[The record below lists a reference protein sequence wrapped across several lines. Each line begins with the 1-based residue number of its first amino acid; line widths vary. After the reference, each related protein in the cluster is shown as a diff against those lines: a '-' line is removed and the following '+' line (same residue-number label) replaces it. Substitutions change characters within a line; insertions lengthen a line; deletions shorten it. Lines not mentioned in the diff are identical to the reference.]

1 MIKAEAKT
9 DKQVQITIEGKPDE
23 ILHEMFALIDSI
35 SKSFIKPEDRR
46 EFLLNIPFMVLSM
59 ESKMTAVAMPKV
71 DDLKRMFGGDDK
83 W

>member
-35 SKSFIKPEDRR
+35 SKSFIKPEDRK
-46 EFLLNIPFMVLSM
+46 EFLLHIPFTVLTM
-59 ESKMTAVAMPKV
+59 DSKMTAVAMPKV
-71 DDLKRMFGGDDK
+71 DDLKRIFGGDDK
-83 W
+83 